1 MKIAV
6 VGIGFVG
13 LSNAIVL
20 AQNNHVIAVDIS
32 EEKVK
37 CVNRGISPITDLEG
51 SELLNSFVLD
61 GTIGGKLAS
70 RSLIATTDL
79 GLACLDADY
88 VIIATPTDYD
98 EATNKFDTRSI
109 ESVISQISCDAM
121 IVIKSTIPIGYVASL
136 RLRFADKAIIF
147 SPEFLREGRAV
158 RDNLYP
164 SRVIIGGKCDRARKF
179 GKLLKQSAKA
189 KDVPII
195 FSDSTEAEAIKLFAN
210 AYLAMRVAF
219 FNELDTFACVKNLN
233 AREII
238 DGVGADPRIGSG
250 YNNPSFGYGGYCFPK
265 DTKQLR
271 ENYREIPNNIVEAIV
286 SSNETRKTFIA
297 DEILNKGI
305 SVLGIHRLI
314 MKSGSDNFRCSSI
327 YDVAKKVEER
337 GVKVVVYEPEAV
349 DSDLKDMTRID
360 SLDVFLSITDLI
372 ICNRWSNDL
381 SGFESKV
388 FSRDIFHTDI

>member
-1 MKIAV
+1 MKIV
-6 VGIGFVG
+6 IVGIGFVG

-20 AQNNHVIAVDIS
+20 AQNNHVVAVDLS

-37 CVNRGISPITDLEG
+37 CVNEGISPVHDVEG
-51 SELLNSFVLD
+51 SELLNSFVFD
-61 GTIGGKLAS
+61 GTIGGELAG

-79 GLACLDADY
+79 DLACVGADY

-98 EATNKFDTRSI
+98 DVTNKFDTRSI
-109 ESVISQISCDAM
+109 ESVISQVSCDAM
-121 IVIKSTIPIGYVASL
+121 IVIKSTIPIGYVESL
-136 RLRFADKAIIF
+136 RLRFADKDIIF
-147 SPEFLREGRAV
+147 SPEFLREGSAV

-164 SRVIIGGKCDRARKF
+164 SRIIVGGKCDRARKF
-179 GKLLKQSAKA
+179 GMLLKQSAKV
-189 KDVPII
+189 KDVPVV

-219 FNELDTFACVKNLN
+219 FNELDTFACVKKLN

-238 DGVGADPRIGSG
+238 EGVGADPRIGSG

-271 ENYREIPNNIVEAIV
+271 ENYRDIPNNIVEAIV
-286 SSNETRKTFIA
+286 SSNESRKTFIT

-314 MKSGSDNFRCSSI
+314 MKSGSDNFRSSSI
-327 YDVAKKVEER
+327 YDVAKKLEER
-337 GVKVVVYEPEAV
+337 GVKVVIYEPEAV
-349 DSDLKDMTRID
+349 DSDLQGMTRID
-360 SLDVFLSITDLI
+360 SLDVFLSSTDLI

-381 SGFESKV
+381 CGFESKV
-388 FSRDIFHTDI
+388 FSRDIFNTDS